1 VHPSFDRGAV
11 QTAGRERLTRIGRIK
26 MESVL
31 DEWSAGLE
39 LIRSFSSLRSIQQ
52 RVVRRPRA
60 RREGTG
66 HRDERRGSR
75 LV

>member
-1 VHPSFDRGAV
+1 MHPSFDRGAV

-39 LIRSFSSLRSIQQ
+39 LIRSFKLTLDTA
-52 RVVRRPRA
+52 A
-60 RREGTG
+60 RGPAAEGQA
-66 HRDERRGSR
+66 
-75 LV
+75 